1 MSKKK
6 NAVFSSLILEK
17 KRLEARIKRLLQEK
31 ETISEKMEHIKLE
44 KIVDDLK
51 HEKAELEERIERLE
65 KEKTD
70 VMQDIEVTEIIGG
83 LKCPKNYRCYRT
95 KYKELCKAE
104 FVEKV
109 KIVHCLEEDAQGCIF
124 SLLYK
129 DAYYCQC
136 PLRNYIAEK
145 IER

>member
-6 NAVFSSLILEK
+6 NAVFRSLILEK

-44 KIVDDLK
+44 TIVDDLK

-83 LKCPKNYRCYRT
+83 LKCPKNYRCYRK

-104 FVEKV
+104 FVEQV
-109 KIVHCLEEDAQGCIF
+109 KIVHCLEEDAKGCIF

>member
-6 NAVFSSLILEK
+6 NTVLSSLTLEK
-17 KRLEARIKRLLQEK
+17 KRLEARIKRLLKEK
-31 ETISEKMEHIKLE
+31 ETLSEKMEHIKLE

-65 KEKTD
+65 KEKAD
-70 VMQDIEVTEIIGG
+70 VIKHIEVTEIIGE
-83 LKCPKNYRCYRT
+83 LRCPKNYHCYRT

-104 FVEKV
+104 FLEKL
-109 KIVHCLEEDAQGCIF
+109 KILHCLEEDSQGCIF

-129 DAYYCQC
+129 DANYCQC

>member
-6 NAVFSSLILEK
+6 NTVLSSLTFEK
-17 KRLEARIKRLLQEK
+17 KRLEVRIKRLLTER
-31 ETISEKMEHIKLE
+31 ETISEKMEHIELE

-51 HEKAELEERIERLE
+51 HEKAELGERIERLE
-65 KEKTD
+65 NEKED
-70 VMQDIEVTEIIGG
+70 VMQQIEVTEIIGG
-83 LKCPKNYRCYRT
+83 LKCPKNYHCYKT
-95 KYKELCKAE
+95 QYKALCKAE

-109 KIVHCLEEDAQGCIF
+109 KVLNCLEEDSQGCIF

-129 DAYYCQC
+129 DTYYCQC

-145 IER
+145 IKR

>member
-6 NAVFSSLILEK
+6 NTLLSSLTLEK
-17 KRLEARIKRLLQEK
+17 KRLETRIKRLLTER
-31 ETISEKMEHIKLE
+31 ETISEKMEHSKLE
-44 KIVDDLK
+44 KIVDDLQD
-51 HEKAELEERIERLE
+51 ENAELEERIERLE
-65 KEKTD
+65 EEKED
-70 VMQDIEVTEIIGG
+70 VIQQIEVTEIIGG
-83 LKCPKNYRCYRT
+83 LRCPKNYHCYRT
-95 KYKELCKAE
+95 NYKELCKAE
-104 FVEKV
+104 FLGKLKV
-109 KIVHCLEEDAQGCIF
+109 VHCLEEDSQGCIF

>member
-6 NAVFSSLILEK
+6 NIVLSSLTFEK
-17 KRLEARIKRLLQEK
+17 KRLEARIKRLLTER
-31 ETISEKMEHIKLE
+31 ETISEKMEHITLE

-65 KEKTD
+65 NEKSN
-70 VMQDIEVTEIIGG
+70 VIRQIELTEIIGG
-83 LKCPKNYRCYRT
+83 LKCPKNYHCYRT
-95 KYKELCKAE
+95 NYKELCKAE
-104 FVEKV
+104 FLGKLKV
-109 KIVHCLEEDAQGCIF
+109 VHCLEEDSQGCIF
-124 SLLYK
+124 SLSYK

-136 PLRNYIAEK
+136 PVRNYIAEK

>member
-6 NAVFSSLILEK
+6 NSVLHSLTLEK
-17 KRLEARIKRLLQEK
+17 KRIERRIKRLLQEK
-31 ETISEKMEHIKLE
+31 ETISEKMEHVKLE

-51 HEKAELEERIERLE
+51 HETAELEERIERLE

-70 VMQDIEVTEIIGG
+70 VMQDIEVTEIIDG
-83 LKCPKNYRCYRT
+83 LNCPKNYRCYRK

-104 FVEKV
+104 FVEQV

>member
-17 KRLEARIKRLLQEK
+17 KRLEARIKRLLLEK

-51 HEKAELEERIERLE
+51 HERAELEERIERLE

-70 VMQDIEVTEIIGG
+70 VMQDIEITEIIGG

-109 KIVHCLEEDAQGCIF
+109 KIVHCFEEDAPRMYIF
-124 SLLYK
+124 
-129 DAYYCQC
+129 
-136 PLRNYIAEK
+136 PLV
-145 IER
+145 

>member
-1 MSKKK
+1 MAKKK
-6 NAVFSSLILEK
+6 NIVLSSLSLEK
-17 KRLEARIKRLLQEK
+17 KRLEARIKRLLKEQ

-65 KEKTD
+65 NEKSE
-70 VMQDIEVTEIIGG
+70 VVQHIEVTEIIGG

-95 KYKELCKAE
+95 KYKELCRAG
-104 FVEKV
+104 FVEKL
-109 KIVHCLEEDAQGCIF
+109 KILHCLEEDSQGCIF

-129 DAYYCQC
+129 DSYYCQC

>member
-6 NAVFSSLILEK
+6 NTVLSSLNREK
-17 KRLEARIKRLLQEK
+17 KRLEARIKRLLKEK
-31 ETISEKMEHIKLE
+31 ETISEKMEHIKLK

-51 HEKAELEERIERLE
+51 HEKAELEERIESLE
-65 KEKTD
+65 REKAD
-70 VMQDIEVTEIIGG
+70 VIQQIELTKIIGA
-83 LKCPKNYRCYRT
+83 LRCPKNYHCYRT

-104 FVEKV
+104 LVGKL
-109 KIVHCLEEDAQGCIF
+109 KIVHCLEEDSQGCIF

>member
-6 NAVFSSLILEK
+6 NTVLSSLTLEK
-17 KRLEARIKRLLQEK
+17 KRLDERIKRLLREK
-31 ETISEKMEHIKLE
+31 EAISEKMEHIKLE
-44 KIVDDLK
+44 KIADDLK
-51 HEKAELEERIERLE
+51 HERAELDERIERLE
-65 KEKTD
+65 EEKSD
-70 VMQDIEVTEIIGG
+70 VIQQIELTAIIGE
-83 LKCPKNYRCYRT
+83 LRCPKNYHCYRT
-95 KYKELCKAE
+95 KYQKLCKAE
-104 FVEKV
+104 FVEKLKV
-109 KIVHCLEEDAQGCIF
+109 VNCLEEDSQGCIF